1 MKGAYIQRRG
11 FLPTRSWFENWLV
24 FKRTQRLAWYSRQNH
39 DGNQVSNLCNTR
51 LIHSWRNVL
60 LSLSLTKL
68 TGHVV
73 SLIEP
78 YNPGGSC
85 LAKVQGSS
93 PPSQAPEGSQTR
105 QANKARKARKW
116 GKATKSFHFHF
127 ISFHSPWQDAYGT
140 FYVTIHHM
148 PTNFC
153 RFSAT
158 PTSKLCEVV

>member
-1 MKGAYIQRRG
+1 MKRVCILRRG
-11 FLPTRSWFENWLV
+11 FLPTRSWFENWVV

-39 DGNQVSNLCNTR
+39 DGNQVSNVCNTR

-78 YNPGGSC
+78 RNPGGSC
-85 LAKVQGSS
+85 LSKVQSSS
-93 PPSQAPEGSQTR
+93 PPSQAREASQAPEGSQTR

-116 GKATKSFHFHF
+116 DKATKSFQAT
-127 ISFHSPWQDAYGT
+127 PWQDAYGT

-153 RFSAT
+153 QFSAT